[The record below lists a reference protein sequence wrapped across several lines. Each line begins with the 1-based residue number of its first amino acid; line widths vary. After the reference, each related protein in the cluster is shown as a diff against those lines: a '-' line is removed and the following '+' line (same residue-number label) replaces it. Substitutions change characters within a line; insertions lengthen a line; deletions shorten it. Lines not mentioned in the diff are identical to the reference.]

1 MERAYSGMDKVLEL
15 LGERGQLEKKP
26 APPAWVI
33 ENPVV

>member
-33 ENPVV
+33 ETPVV